1 MEAHVS
7 PFDAFHTPRIA
18 QLSQRSNQFNLRT
31 IRYTEADVERIS
43 QDADY
48 ETLFFCLKDAF
59 GDYGLISVV
68 VLKKQPEDVLF
79 IEEWFMSCRVLKRGM
94 EEFIADT
101 IVGKAREIGCGR
113 VVGEYLPTPKNQMVE
128 RLYERLGFAPLG
140 EGRYEARVQGY
151 QMHETFICRQA
162 Q

>member
-1 MEAHVS
+1 ME
-7 PFDAFHTPRIA
+7 R
-18 QLSQRSNQFNLRT
+18 LSKDDR
-31 IRYTEADVERIS
+31 
-43 QDADY
+43 Y

-68 VLKKQPEDVLF
+68 VLEKQPGGVLF

-101 IVGKAREIGCGR
+101 IVEKARKLGCQR

-128 RLYERLGFAPLG
+128 RLYERLGFVPLG
-140 EGRYEARVQGY
+140 EGRYEADAAEY
-151 QMHETFICRQA
+151 SMHETAITIQTE
-162 Q
+162 